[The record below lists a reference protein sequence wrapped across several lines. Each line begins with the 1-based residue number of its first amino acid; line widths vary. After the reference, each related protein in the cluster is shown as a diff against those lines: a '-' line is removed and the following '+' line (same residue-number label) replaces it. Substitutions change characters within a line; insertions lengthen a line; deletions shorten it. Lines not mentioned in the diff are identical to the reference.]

1 MRFFAIAVTLMGKLD
16 IRTALT
22 QTSTKKQC
30 VGRCRRTAQHN
41 RMNEQQAK
49 CRKLFFFQILSRSS
63 WAVFLHSLQSVATY
77 VLVENISCTFG
88 CCFTLSWAQFGSWH
102 KGRQGTISLIKMT
115 LYMIYLNVSQL
126 TLNHKCNP
134 LAAVE
139 KHSCVCARARAC
151 ECFCVQRLTRPI
163 SQWCNT
169 TWNFTKNE
177 RFTRG
182 KKVLDAAHQTLWWD
196 LRLWELT
203 VRKESDSMESFSTW
217 LQMCHCEILAL

>member
-126 TLNHKCNP
+126 SLNHKCNP

-139 KHSCVCARARAC
+139 KQSCVCTC
-151 ECFCVQRLTRPI
+151 ERVNIFVCSVWQGRSHNDAIQCETLQRTNVSPEGKRCSTLRI
-163 SQWCNT
+163 RLCDG
-169 TWNFTKNE
+169 TW
-177 RFTRG
+177 
-182 KKVLDAAHQTLWWD
+182 DS
-196 LRLWELT
+196 
-203 VRKESDSMESFSTW
+203 ESW
-217 LQMCHCEILAL
+217 L

>member
-63 WAVFLHSLQSVATY
+63 WAVFLHSLQSVAAY

-115 LYMIYLNVSQL
+115 FYMIYLNVSQL
-126 TLNHKCNP
+126 SLNHKCNP
-134 LAAVE
+134 LAAVV
-139 KHSCVCARARAC
+139 KHLCVCARERVNVFVCSVWQGRSHNDAI
-151 ECFCVQRLTRPI
+151 QRETLQRTNVSPEGKRCSTLRI
-163 SQWCNT
+163 RLCDG
-169 TWNFTKNE
+169 TW
-177 RFTRG
+177 
-182 KKVLDAAHQTLWWD
+182 DS
-196 LRLWELT
+196 
-203 VRKESDSMESFSTW
+203 ESW
-217 LQMCHCEILAL
+217 L